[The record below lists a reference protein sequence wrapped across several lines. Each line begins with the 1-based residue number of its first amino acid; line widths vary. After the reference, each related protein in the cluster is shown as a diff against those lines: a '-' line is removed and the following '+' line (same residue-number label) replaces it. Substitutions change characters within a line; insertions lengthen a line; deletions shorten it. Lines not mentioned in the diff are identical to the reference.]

1 MTNAGL
7 CIWPC
12 YLLNNKNKL
21 NQSKLHLLPLRPIV
35 GAAKGFKGPYGGW
48 EVANDNDLMSLSN
61 DYRHGVNF
69 CALGPHYDK
78 AYFLNL
84 SLE

>member
-1 MTNAGL
+1 M
-7 CIWPC
+7 
-12 YLLNNKNKL
+12 
-21 NQSKLHLLPLRPIV
+21 

-69 CALGPHYDK
+69 CTLGPHYDK
-78 AYFLNL
+78 AYFLNS
-84 SLE
+84 SLENFSVLIKLEGQSELT

>member
-1 MTNAGL
+1 M
-7 CIWPC
+7 
-12 YLLNNKNKL
+12 
-21 NQSKLHLLPLRPIV
+21 

-69 CALGPHYDK
+69 RALGPYYDN
-78 AYFLNL
+78 AYFLKIKKVL
-84 SLE
+84 FVSTSTYSKVAM